1 MKRSKKNLFR
11 GLAGVSGALLALSTI
26 AQLIAHEYRSYMDD
40 FFHTTSTKI
49 VKVEGTGSE
58 DKYNFKSSYKTAEE
72 LAKADKAYGEKVTG
86 EGAVLLKNKNN
97 ALPLKSSEHKVTL
110 VGKAAYSSVLGG
122 QMGSGAQKPSVAG
135 YEAVDL
141 KSALAKENFEINP
154 DMADAYKVDKD
165 KNGAEVYR
173 DVSKISGGFGMI
185 NESNKDKYR
194 FDINEVGLS
203 ELEARKAG
211 ITTQDF
217 GDYKTSIVVLGRVNS
232 EGRDYLPGEDGL
244 KGTGV
249 GENNEGAKDPP
260 GLSNREREM
269 IKMAKEKGDKTIVL
283 INSNSPMEIDELK
296 KDDGIDAILWI
307 GTTGTYGMTAVPQ
320 ILSGKIN
327 PSGKLPDTYAADI
340 SVSPAAQNWGIFSYA
355 NLDAIATK
363 EEDHIT
369 NNRDGWTAI
378 SADNLRAS
386 AYTVY
391 QEGIY
396 TGYKYYETRYF
407 DSVVNPSSN
416 ASSQKGAKEGA
427 TSWKY
432 QDEVSYTFGF
442 GESYTSFEQTL
453 RSVEMSTS
461 DKTVTAVIDV
471 ENTGSVAGKDA
482 IQLYVSL
489 PRKDKDTLEKA
500 AIQLL
505 DYAKT
510 DLLQPGEKKS
520 YTIKADLSDAT
531 SYDNTLEHDG
541 VKGGYLL
548 AEGDYYFAIGNG
560 SHEAVNNVLAKMGK
574 SVSNGMDEEGNGNK
588 AIVKKYN
595 SPNASLFGRSKGG
608 KVLIENQLD
617 DADLNYYQPNAVKY
631 LSRNDWSG
639 TYPTRQ
645 IVTPNA
651 DMIKELRNKKHVIQK
666 DEKVNVVW
674 GSKET
679 SYTLADM
686 KGASWDDPRWDDF
699 ISQIPLDSAIKI
711 IAIGGNTTWTIEEIG
726 NPRNRQADG
735 PNGFSSFGI
744 NQGYAILDDSPYK
757 LSDSDEDKKWVGF
770 KASAPNAPLIAATF
784 DKAIQKEMGEL
795 IGNHSIWNGG
805 ATIWAGGANLHRS
818 PYEGRTHE
826 YFTEDPILSAYAL
839 ENMVS
844 GGREF
849 GCLIGPK
856 HFAFNAIEFNRYGL
870 SEYMTEQTARET
882 ELRSFQK
889 AYESGECLATMT
901 AFNRIGCSNLNAHQG
916 LMQNILRKEWG
927 YKGLIST
934 DMVNGQ
940 NYFLPGE
947 CILGGVTMM
956 ANGSGASADLKT
968 EWVDYEASNIANDK
982 LLNERL
988 HENMKYQWYAYAN
1001 SNLLN
1006 GMDASTKLV
1015 SVTPSW
1021 QIMFNVLT
1029 GVFSVT
1035 LAASVGLMV
1044 VVALKGKKEEK

>member
-1 MKRSKKNLFR
+1 
-11 GLAGVSGALLALSTI
+11 
-26 AQLIAHEYRSYMDD
+26 
-40 FFHTTSTKI
+40 
-49 VKVEGTGSE
+49 
-58 DKYNFKSSYKTAEE
+58 
-72 LAKADKAYGEKVTG
+72 
-86 EGAVLLKNKNN
+86 
-97 ALPLKSSEHKVTL
+97 
-110 VGKAAYSSVLGG
+110 
-122 QMGSGAQKPSVAG
+122 
-135 YEAVDL
+135 
-141 KSALAKENFEINP
+141 
-154 DMADAYKVDKD
+154 
-165 KNGAEVYR
+165 
-173 DVSKISGGFGMI
+173 
-185 NESNKDKYR
+185 
-194 FDINEVGLS
+194 
-203 ELEARKAG
+203 
-211 ITTQDF
+211 
-217 GDYKTSIVVLGRVNS
+217 
-232 EGRDYLPGEDGL
+232 
-244 KGTGV
+244 
-249 GENNEGAKDPP
+249 
-260 GLSNREREM
+260 
-269 IKMAKEKGDKTIVL
+269 
-283 INSNSPMEIDELK
+283 
-296 KDDGIDAILWI
+296 
-307 GTTGTYGMTAVPQ
+307 
-320 ILSGKIN
+320 
-327 PSGKLPDTYAADI
+327 
-340 SVSPAAQNWGIFSYA
+340 
-355 NLDAIATK
+355 
-363 EEDHIT
+363 
-369 NNRDGWTAI
+369 
-378 SADNLRAS
+378 
-386 AYTVY
+386 
-391 QEGIY
+391 
-396 TGYKYYETRYF
+396 
-407 DSVVNPSSN
+407 
-416 ASSQKGAKEGA
+416 
-427 TSWKY
+427 
-432 QDEVSYTFGF
+432 
-442 GESYTSFEQTL
+442 
-453 RSVEMSTS
+453 MSTS

-489 PRKDKDTLEKA
+489 PRKNKDTLEKA

-595 SPNASLFGRSKGG
+595 SPNTSLFGRSKGG

-686 KGASWDDPRWDDF
+686 KGASWDDPRWEDF

-711 IAIGGNTTWTIEEIG
+711 IAVGGNTTWTIEEIG
-726 NPRNRQADG
+726 NPRYRQADG
-735 PNGFSSFGI
+735 PNGFSSFGV

-901 AFNRIGCSNLNAHQG
+901 AFNRIGCSYLNAHQG
-916 LMQNILRKEWG
+916 LMQNILRK
-927 YKGLIST
+927 
-934 DMVNGQ
+934 
-940 NYFLPGE
+940 
-947 CILGGVTMM
+947 
-956 ANGSGASADLKT
+956 
-968 EWVDYEASNIANDK
+968 
-982 LLNERL
+982 
-988 HENMKYQWYAYAN
+988 
-1001 SNLLN
+1001 
-1006 GMDASTKLV
+1006 
-1015 SVTPSW
+1015 
-1021 QIMFNVLT
+1021 
-1029 GVFSVT
+1029 
-1035 LAASVGLMV
+1035 
-1044 VVALKGKKEEK
+1044 

>member
-1 MKRSKKNLFR
+1 MKKRKENILR
-11 GLAGVSGALLALSTI
+11 GVASVSAALLAVSTI
-26 AQLIAHEYRSYMDD
+26 SQLIAKEYSSYMDD
-40 FFHTTSTKI
+40 FFHTTSTK
-49 VKVEGTGSE
+49 VVEVENVDGVTV
-58 DKYNFKSSYKTAEE
+58 DKFNYKSTYDTPEK
-72 LAKADKAYGEKVTG
+72 LAKADMEYGERVTG

-97 ALPLKSSEHKVTL
+97 ALPLKSSEKKVTL
-110 VGKAAYSSVLGG
+110 VGKAAYSNVLGG
-122 QMGSGAQKPSVAG
+122 QMGSGAQKVNIAG
-135 YEAVDL
+135 YETVDL
-141 KSALAKENFEINP
+141 IGALKKENFEINN
-154 DMADAYKVDKD
+154 DMSEAYKVDTD
-165 KNGAEVYR
+165 KEGDKTYR
-173 DVSKISGGFGMI
+173 AVSKISGGFGMI
-185 NESNKDKYR
+185 NEADVAKYK

-203 ELEARKAG
+203 ELEAQKAG
-211 ITTQDF
+211 VTENF

-232 EGRDYLPGEDGL
+232 EGRDYLPGEA
-244 KGTGV
+244 GV
-249 GENNEGAKDPP
+249 SNIGAGEVNEGAKDPL

-269 IKMAKEKGDKTIVL
+269 INMAKAKGDKVVVL

-296 KDDGIDAILWI
+296 HDDGIDAILWI
-307 GTTGTYGMTAVPQ
+307 GTTGTYGMSAVPK
-320 ILSGKIN
+320 ILEGSIN
-327 PSGKLPDTYAADI
+327 PSGKLPDTYAADN
-340 SVSPAAQNWGIFSYA
+340 SASPAAQNWGIFSYS
-355 NLDAIATK
+355 NLDKIATT
-363 EEDHIT
+363 EADQIT
-369 NNRDGWTAI
+369 NNKDGWTAV

-407 DSVVNPSSN
+407 DSVANPSSN

-432 QDEVSYTFGF
+432 QDEVSYTFGY
-442 GESYTSFEQTL
+442 GGSYTTFEQNLKSIDFNTAEKVVKAV
-453 RSVEMSTS
+453 VEV
-461 DKTVTAVIDV
+461 K
-471 ENTGSVAGKDA
+471 NTGSVAGKDA

-489 PRKDKDTLEKA
+489 PRKNNDTLEKA

-505 DYAKT
+505 DYKKT
-510 DLLQPGEKKS
+510 DTLEPGESKT
-520 YTIKADLSDAT
+520 YEIEAELSDAT

-541 VKGGYLL
+541 VKGGYIL
-548 AEGDYYFAIGNG
+548 AEGDYYFTVGNG

-574 SVSNGMDEEGNGNK
+574 TTSDGMDVNGDANK

-595 SPNASLFGRSKGG
+595 TPNSSLFGRSKGG

-617 DADLNYYQPNAVKY
+617 NADLNYYQPEAVTY
-631 LSRNDWSG
+631 LSRNDWAG
-639 TYPTRQ
+639 TFPTRQ
-645 IVTPNA
+645 IVTPNDA
-651 DMIKELRNKKHVIQK
+651 MIVELRNKKHKITN
-666 DEKVNVVW
+666 DGELSTVW
-674 GSKET
+674 GSTKT

-686 KGASWDDPRWDDF
+686 KDADWDDVRWDDF
-699 ISQIPLDSAIKI
+699 INQIPLDSAIKI
-711 IAIGGNTTWTIEEIG
+711 IAVGGNTTWTIDEIG

-744 NQGYAILDDSPYK
+744 NQGYAILDNSPYK
-757 LSDSDEDKKWVGF
+757 LGDDKKETWTGY
-770 KASAPNAPLIAATF
+770 KASEPNAPLIAATF
-784 DKAIQKEMGEL
+784 NKEIQRDSGRL

-826 YFTEDPILSAYAL
+826 YFTEDPILSAYSL
-839 ENMVS
+839 KEMVS

-856 HFAFNAIEFNRYGL
+856 HFAFNAIEYNRYGL

-901 AFNRIGCSNLNAHQG
+901 AFNRIGCSNLNAHEG

-968 EWVDYEASNIANDK
+968 EWVDYEATNIAHDK
-982 LLNERL
+982 LLNEHL
-988 HENMKYQWYAYAN
+988 HTNMKYQWYAYAH

-1006 GMDASTKLV
+1006 GMDASTKV
-1015 SVTPSW
+1015 ISVTPSW
-1021 QIMFNVLT
+1021 QVMFNVMT
-1029 GVFSVT
+1029 ISFSVI
-1035 LAASVGLMV
+1035 LAASAGLMV
-1044 VVALKGKKEEK
+1044 VLALKGKKEE

>member
-154 DMADAYKVDKD
+154 DMADAYKVGKD

-173 DVSKISGGFGMI
+173 DVSKISGSFRMI
-185 NESNKDKYR
+185 NESDKDNYR

-217 GDYKTSIVVLGRVNS
+217 GDYKTSIVVLGRINS
-232 EGRDYLPGEDGL
+232 EGRDYLPGEGGL

-249 GENNEGAKDPP
+249 GENNEGAKDPL

-355 NLDAIATK
+355 NLDDIATK

-461 DKTVTAVIDV
+461 DKTVTAVVDV

-489 PRKDKDTLEKA
+489 PRKNKDTLEKA

-666 DEKVNVVW
+666 DEKVDVVW

-699 ISQIPLDSAIKI
+699 ISQIPLDSAVKI
-711 IAIGGNTTWTIEEIG
+711 IAVGGNTTWTIEEIG

-757 LSDSDEDKKWVGF
+757 LSDSEDDKKWVGF

-784 DKAIQKEMGEL
+784 DKAIQREMGEL

-856 HFAFNAIEFNRYGL
+856 HFAFNAIEYNRYGL

-968 EWVDYEASNIANDK
+968 EWVDYEASNIAKDK